1 MPNAHEINAANRK
14 AVAAKNAKLKA
25 ERLAAER
32 AGTLPEADA
41 KLAAKQAAQAADKAA
56 TEAAEQAAADK
67 AAQTMPATVDSPE
80 AATDAPTDCI
90 TPHTEAAKPSNGIL
104 ADTDPAAP
112 EADKPKRNE
121 FQKTRDSVRENGAL
135 PHYAGLSQSV
145 RRSGFKAR
153 NFSDYATSARSGN
166 GHSPNSIT
174 ERDLSAISAAIA
186 YLADRAERE
195 SRELDLS
202 EPFNPGAFGGDLSAF
217 GIRGCGHGHFEILS
231 DGSAMRITER
241 GLQAAPRK
249 PKTE

>member
-1 MPNAHEINAANRK
+1 MPNAHQINAANRK
-14 AVAAKNAKLKA
+14 AIAEKTAKLKA
-25 ERLAAER
+25 ERQAANRQSTKAEKTSAQIKQAER
-32 AGTLPEADA
+32 E
-41 KLAAKQAAQAADKAA
+41 AAQAEREAAKAAPPECGSAKAEREAVADQAAVLSAFESNPSGISAA
-56 TEAAEQAAADK
+56 TE
-67 AAQTMPATVDSPE
+67 PATPVTPE
-80 AATDAPTDCI
+80 
-90 TPHTEAAKPSNGIL
+90 
-104 ADTDPAAP
+104 
-112 EADKPKRNE
+112 PKRNE
-121 FQKTRDSVRENGAL
+121 FQKTRDSVRETGAL

-195 SRELDLS
+195 SREIDLS

-249 PKTE
+249 PKAE